1 MMRQT
6 FIPILLLISLTGGC
20 VSYRPHPL
28 DPSKTTH
35 LLESRSLED
44 PGLRRFLARQGRS
57 PKHWPKRR
65 WNLSDLTLVAL
76 YENPDFAVRRTTVAL
91 ARAGIITAGQRPN
104 PGISFF
110 TALNSIVIAPE
121 ETSPWALGL
130 LFDVPFETAGKR
142 GIRLRKAR
150 DLAIAGKFR
159 LGQAAWDVR
168 SLVRRRFLVYV
179 RQIRQSEKLRREVG
193 IRTRILALWHLRRL
207 AGEASTI
214 EENTARISLERARLS
229 LNASREFES
238 ASRVALAQ
246 ATGLPEKALKRIRLS
261 FADLETVPS
270 LKHLPAPSVQ
280 RAALIN
286 RLDLRAAL
294 AQYAASEEALRLE
307 VANQYPNFQLGPGY
321 AFEQGDNMWAVGFS
335 MPLPILNQNQG
346 PIAEARA
353 RRARAYARF
362 TALQFHVIG
371 QIEASLVHYRGS
383 LRSLETT
390 GRILARQKDYQHQV
404 GRRFENGEVGRMA
417 LMNAR
422 LALLSAERGR
432 LTALSE
438 AQRKLES
445 LEDAVQAPLV
455 GAPDSAP
462 EHTLRRNAAHGPFQ
476 K

>member
-1 MMRQT
+1 MRQT
-6 FIPILLLISLTGGC
+6 FVPIFLLISLTGGC
-20 VSYRPHPL
+20 VSYSPHPL
-28 DPSKTTH
+28 DPSKTAQ

-44 PGLRRFLARQGRS
+44 PGLKRFLTRQGRT

-65 WNLSDLTLVAL
+65 WSLSDLTLVAL
-76 YENPDFAVRRTTVAL
+76 YENPDFSVRRTTMAL
-91 ARAGIITAGQRPN
+91 ARAGITTAAQRPN

-150 DLAIAGKFR
+150 DLANAERLR

-179 RQIRQSEKLRREVG
+179 HQIRQSDNLRKEVG
-193 IRTRILALWHLRRL
+193 ISTRILALWHLRRV
-207 AGEASTI
+207 AGEASVI
-214 EENTARISLERARLS
+214 DENTARIALERERLS
-229 LNASREFES
+229 LNASRELELS
-238 ASRVALAQ
+238 SRVALAQ
-246 ATGLPEKALKRIRLS
+246 AVGLPETALEGVRLS

-270 LKHLPAPSVQ
+270 LDRLPAPSVQ
-280 RAALIN
+280 RAALLN

-294 AQYAASEEALRLE
+294 AQYAASEETLRLE

-321 AFEQGDNMWAVGFS
+321 SFDQGDNMWAVGFS

-346 PIAEARA
+346 PIAEAQA

-362 TALQFHVIG
+362 IALQFQVIG

-390 GRILARQKDYQHQV
+390 GRILARQKDLQHQV
-404 GRRFENGEVGRMA
+404 ERNFEDGEVGRMA

-422 LALLSAERGR
+422 LALLSAKRDR
-432 LTALSE
+432 LTVLSK
-438 AQRKLES
+438 AQRTLES

-455 GAPDSAP
+455 GAPAAAP
-462 EHTLRRNAAHGPFQ
+462 EQTLRKKAPHGHLQ
-476 K
+476 N